1 MYDNENDNSIVNYIT
16 FLGYKFL
23 FMGDASIKV
32 EENLLEKYK
41 ITNIG
46 FLKIGHHG
54 SKYSTSENFI
64 NTLKPIYSV
73 ISVGRNNKYGHPHEE
88 VLENLKNSKILRTDL
103 KGTIG
108 IKINRNKI
116 KINYTLN

>member
-1 MYDNENDNSIVNYIT
+1 MGVNIA
-16 FLGYKFL
+16 LVK
-23 FMGDASIKV
+23 
-32 EENLLEKYK
+32 
-41 ITNIG
+41 
-46 FLKIGHHG
+46 
-54 SKYSTSENFI
+54 NFI